1 MKAAI
6 SAVSG
11 QAPSIS
17 RYRILLFVVI
27 EAGICQ
33 RELTRMRGEYSPSP
47 NLSNSMRSIS
57 SNLSLSSSVN
67 PFTVSPPKEM
77 AREMHDWKH
86 DTYRDCW
93 RRSVDPSCAKSSSRI
108 RKATKQLR
116 AYLAEMIRIWRPG

>member
-1 MKAAI
+1 
-6 SAVSG
+6 
-11 QAPSIS
+11 
-17 RYRILLFVVI
+17 
-27 EAGICQ
+27 
-33 RELTRMRGEYSPSP
+33 MRGEYSPSP

-93 RRSVDPSCAKSSSRI
+93 RRSVDSSCAKSSLRI
-108 RKATKQLR
+108 RKAARQLR
-116 AYLAEMIRIWRPG
+116 AYFAEVILCCRRGWYSRPSNCSREVAA